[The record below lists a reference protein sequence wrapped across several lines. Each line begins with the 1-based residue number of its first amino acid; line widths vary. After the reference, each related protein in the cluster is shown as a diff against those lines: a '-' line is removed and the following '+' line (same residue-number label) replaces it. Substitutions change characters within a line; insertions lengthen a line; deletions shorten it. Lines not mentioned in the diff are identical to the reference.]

1 MFDTF
6 RKANDTWIVKI
17 LFAFLILSFGIW
29 GIGDVVRQRITSTPA
44 ITVGDRDIT
53 GEEVADRFRRDVER
67 MSQMFGNKLTPE
79 QARQIGLLPRTI
91 NQLVDGALLDQ
102 AAGKLRLGVDDD
114 TLRATIAN
122 IPAFQNQLKMFD
134 KGNYARV
141 LQQMQMTDR
150 QFVSLERN
158 DLARTQLI
166 KAITGGVRAPTAL
179 AAPLYSY
186 QAEKRVAEFVVFSA
200 DKMPA
205 PPAPDQAAAQKYY
218 DEHKVQFQQLETRS
232 ATALVVHAAD
242 LAGTI
247 HPSDEEI
254 EKAYQARLGEFQTA
268 EKRSVQQIL
277 FSDQAAAQAFLDK
290 VKAGKDWDAAVKE
303 DKLTSTDMGSVT
315 KAEMPLAE
323 LGEPAFSS
331 TGPALVGPV
340 QSTLGWHALR
350 VTAIVPGKTKPLAE
364 VKDAIVKDLVKDE
377 ATNRL
382 YTLSTKLEDSI
393 GGGNDLDETAKSIGL
408 KAIKIASVDER
419 GRDADGK
426 PLNNPAL
433 TPDVLGAIF
442 QTVQGGTSEVNA
454 LPNNDGYYV
463 VHVDK
468 VTQASIRPFDQV
480 RPQVEAALAQEAR
493 SAAAKQQAEAAA
505 ERIKKGEP
513 MSALAG
519 QLKVETTRPFT
530 RAGGAQTQVPPVVA
544 AEMFRQ
550 SAVGGVAVVP
560 VGADSLV
567 VRLKEIQAPEA
578 VGAGF
583 ESARNELADVMT
595 EDLMQQYVLA
605 LRKDIG
611 VQINQGVIDKQFSS
625 K

>member
-44 ITVGDRDIT
+44 ITVGDRDFT
-53 GEEVADRFRRDVER
+53 PEEVADRFRRDVER
-67 MSQMFGNKLTPE
+67 MSQMFGNKLTPD

-102 AAGKLRLGVDDD
+102 AAAKLRLGVDDE
-114 TLRATIAN
+114 TLRATIAS

-166 KAITGGVRAPTAL
+166 KAITGGVPAPAAL
-179 AAPLYSY
+179 AAPLYRY

-205 PPAPDQAAAQKYY
+205 PPAPDQAAEQKYY

-232 ATALVVHAAD
+232 ASALVVHAAD
-242 LAGTI
+242 LAGTV

-268 EKRSVQQIL
+268 EKRSVQQVL
-277 FSDQAAAQAFLDK
+277 FSDQAAAQAFIDK
-290 VKAGKDWDAAVKE
+290 VKGGKEWDAAVKE
-303 DKLTSTDMGSVT
+303 DKLTSTDLGTVA
-315 KAEMPLAE
+315 KADMPLTE
-323 LGEPAFSS
+323 LGDPAFSS

-350 VTAIVPGKTKPLAE
+350 VVAVVPGKTKPLAD
-364 VKDAIVKDLVKDE
+364 VKETIVKDLVKDE

-419 GRDADGK
+419 GRDAEGK

-442 QTVQGGTSEVNA
+442 QTVQGGTSEVNP

-468 VTQASIRPFDQV
+468 VTPASIRPFEQV

-505 ERIKKGEP
+505 DRIKKGEP

-550 SAVGGVAVVP
+550 GAVGGIAVVG

-583 ESARNELADVMT
+583 DQARNELADVMT
-595 EDLMQQYVLA
+595 QDLMQQYVLA

-611 VQINQGVIDKQFSS
+611 VRVNQGVIDKQFSN

>member
-6 RKANDTWIVKI
+6 RKASDTWIVKI
-17 LFAFLILSFGIW
+17 LFAILILSFGIW

-44 ITVGDRDIT
+44 ITVGDRDFT
-53 GEEVADRFRRDVER
+53 AEEVADRFRRDVDR

-114 TLRATIAN
+114 TLRTTIAN

-134 KGNYARV
+134 KGSYARV

-166 KAITGGVRAPTAL
+166 KAITGGVRAPAAL
-179 AAPLYSY
+179 AAPLYGY

-205 PPAPDQAAAQKYY
+205 PPAPDQAAEQKYY
-218 DEHKVQFQQLETRS
+218 DEHKIQFQQLETRA

-247 HPSDEEI
+247 HPSDDEI
-254 EKAYQARLGEFQTA
+254 EKAYQARLGEFQTP
-268 EKRSVQQIL
+268 EKRTVQQVL

-290 VKAGKDWDAAVKE
+290 VKGGKDWDAAVKE
-303 DKLTSTDMGSVT
+303 DKLTSTDLGTTT
-315 KAEMPLAE
+315 KADMPLAE

-426 PLNNPAL
+426 PLNNPAI

-442 QTVQGGTSEVNA
+442 QTVQGGTSEVNP

-468 VTQASIRPFDQV
+468 VTPAAIRPIDAV
-480 RPQVEAALAQEAR
+480 RPQVDAALAQEAR
-493 SAAAKQQAEAAA
+493 STAAKQQAEAAA
-505 ERIKKGEP
+505 DRIKKGEP

-530 RAGGAQTQVPPVVA
+530 RAGGAQTQVPPLVA

-550 SAVGGVAVVP
+550 SAVGGVAVVG

-611 VQINQGVIDKQFSS
+611 VQVNQSVIDKQFSN